1 MDLSIGF
8 GNSTRNFRM
17 SRFEW
22 MVALRYL
29 RAKRKQTV
37 ISVISVIS
45 ILGVAAGVTALI
57 VALAINNGFQSTLQS
72 SLLSATAHVSI
83 QERNPTFGIE
93 NWEELIPKL
102 RRIPHVIEATPGL
115 YGQVAV
121 KGPLVGSGAV
131 LKGIPLGDGASVPE
145 MLRRLK
151 SGSLDSFNSSGGE
164 YGIVLGSRLA
174 EQAGVVLHSPVT
186 IISYQGQLTPLG
198 VVPSLFHFRVAGI
211 FETGLYDLDSTWAF
225 TSLAA
230 AQRVLD
236 LNDVVNTI
244 ELRIDDIFR
253 APRIAQ
259 EAEKIIGPKLIAST
273 WMDQNRS
280 LLNALRLEKTVSLI
294 TVSLI
299 ELVAALNILVV
310 LVMLVMEKN
319 RDVAIF
325 MSMGAQRQQIQR
337 IFMLEGLMIGGVGCV
352 VGLVIGYSA
361 TALLNHYHWLKLDEQ
376 IYAISYVPFQSHWT
390 DGLWVAVLALLTSFI
405 ATLHPAR
412 SASRIAPAEALRY
425 E

>member
-1 MDLSIGF
+1 
-8 GNSTRNFRM
+8 M

-37 ISVISVIS
+37 ISVITVIS
-45 ILGVAAGVTALI
+45 IVGVAAGVAALI
-57 VALAINNGFQSTLQS
+57 IALAINNGFQSTLES

-83 QERNPTFGIE
+83 LERNPEFGIQ

-102 RRIPHVIEATPGL
+102 RRLPHVVSATPGL
-115 YGQVAV
+115 YGQIAL

-131 LKGIPLGDGASVPE
+131 LKGVPLGHGARVPE
-145 MLRRLK
+145 MLRHLK
-151 SGSLDSFNSSGGE
+151 AGSLASFDGSGK
-164 YGIVLGSRLA
+164 YIILGSRLA

-186 IISYQGQLTPLG
+186 IISYQGQLTPFG

-225 TSLAA
+225 TSLPA
-230 AQRVLD
+230 AQEVLD

-244 ELRIDDIFR
+244 ELRLDNIFDAR
-253 APRIAQ
+253 QVAIQ
-259 EAEKIIGPKLIAST
+259 AEKISGSKLIART
-273 WMDQNRS
+273 WMDENRS
-280 LLNALRLEKTVSLI
+280 LLNALRLEKLVSVI

-299 ELVAALNILVV
+299 ELIAALNILVV
-310 LVMLVMEKN
+310 LVMLVMEKH
-319 RDVAIF
+319 RDIAIL
-325 MSMGAQRQQIQR
+325 MSMGARRRQVQR
-337 IFMLEGLMIGGVGCV
+337 IFVLQGLIIGGIGCII
-352 VGLVIGYSA
+352 GLTVGYSV
-361 TALLNHYHWLKLDEQ
+361 TTLFNHYRWLKLDEQ
-376 IYAISYVPFQSHWT
+376 VYALSYVPFLSHWT
-390 DGLWVAVLALLTSFI
+390 DGIWVAGLALATSFF
-405 ATLHPAR
+405 ATLHPSR